1 MKQQNPVRLEKYEI
15 LLENEKQRPPKL
27 IYPFVESQLELVSV
41 KSKFTY
47 VGIRV
52 KDMDKSITF
61 YTTFLGMKLKGRSR
75 IEMNKGEVASLVTE
89 DGGFELELNY
99 YEKDSVYATE
109 YSAGEGLDHLCFGV
123 EDLTKALEA
132 ARASGYRVI
141 SEHKSNGGRWAYV
154 EDPNGIWIELS

>member
-1 MKQQNPVRLEKYEI
+1 VIGNSEILCGKRQNPTYGVGPNASKTDI
-15 LLENEKQRPPKL
+15 PVSPKTR
-27 IYPFVESQLELVSV
+27 FVITM
-41 KSKFTY
+41 KTKFTY

-52 KDMDKSITF
+52 KDLETSISF
-61 YTTFLGMKLKGRSR
+61 YTKFLGMKLKGRSR

-89 DGGFELELNY
+89 DGGFELELNF
-99 YEKDSVYATE
+99 YEKGSPYATE